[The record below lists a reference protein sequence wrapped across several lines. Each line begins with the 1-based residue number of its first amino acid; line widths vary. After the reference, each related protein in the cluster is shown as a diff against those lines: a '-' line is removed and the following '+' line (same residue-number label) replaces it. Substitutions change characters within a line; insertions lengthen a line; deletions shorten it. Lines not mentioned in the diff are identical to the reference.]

1 MRAFANTHRR
11 WGYKRA
17 WHISRQEGLG
27 LGREAFRRLWRQE
40 DLRVLPRKASKR
52 RLGHP
57 QVKRTSPA
65 TRPNEV
71 WALDFQF
78 DSDYN
83 ARTFKVCNIIDEF
96 TREHIAFRIDRS
108 LSARD
113 VVELL
118 DVTMLERG
126 ATPQVLRMDNGPEF
140 IARALASWCREQ
152 NSAQAFAP
160 PGQPWHNGFI
170 ESLHNRIRDELFED
184 NVFEDLSHARDL
196 MAWWSD
202 RYNQR
207 HPHSALGYISP
218 AQYAQQWAQAH

>member
-1 MRAFANTHRR
+1 MRHFADTHRR

-27 LGREAFRRLWRQE
+27 IGREALRRLWRE
-40 DLRVLPRKASKR
+40 ENLRVLPRKASKR

-83 ARTFKVCNIIDEF
+83 ARSFKVCNIIDEF
-96 TREHIAFRIDRS
+96 TREHIALRIERS
-108 LSARD
+108 VSAKD
-113 VVELL
+113 VVEMV
-118 DVTMLERG
+118 DIAMLERG
-126 ATPQVLRMDNGPEF
+126 STPKVVRMDNGPEF
-140 IARALASWCREQ
+140 IAKALASWCREQ

-160 PGQPWHNGFI
+160 AGQPWHNGFV
-170 ESLHNRIRDELFED
+170 ESLHNRMRDELFED
-184 NVFEDLSHARDL
+184 NVFEGLAHAREML
-196 MAWWSD
+196 AWWSN
-202 RYNQR
+202 RYNHE
-207 HPHSALGYISP
+207 HPHSSLGHLTP
-218 AQYAQQWAQAH
+218 TQFAQQWAATH